1 MDIVQLVEAEGS
13 LGFVLPDA
21 VLARLNLAE
30 GDVMLL
36 TETPTGIRLTRANAA
51 MTEPQPDSVP
61 PP

>member
-1 MDIVQLVEAEGS
+1 MDIVQLIEAEGS

-21 VLARLNLAE
+21 VLARLNLDE

-36 TETPTGIRLTRANAA
+36 TETPTGIRLARANAA
-51 MTEPQPDSVP
+51 MTELQPDSVP